1 MVIACGRRVEAAPT
15 LWMSGN
21 PIQWKIRVSENLF
34 AELEVRNFATPPPV
48 RFTALEESLNFRVNT
63 LHLIP
68 FNPMPAKQT
77 RSGKLI
83 SFEGSEG
90 SGKSTQI
97 ARLAAHLQKLQRD
110 VVTVREPGGTEIG
123 EQIRNI
129 IVHNSKG
136 EEMCAETELLLFA
149 AARAQLVREIIAPA
163 LLKNTIVLSDRY
175 LDSSTVYQGV
185 ARNLSMDPVN
195 QINHFAV
202 GNVMPDVTVVIDVPT
217 EVSLTRIRQRA
228 SDLPDRMERENI
240 DFYTKVREGYL
251 VLAKGLPER
260 FIVVDGTQNVDVIEK
275 KIWAAI
281 KDRLD

>member
-1 MVIACGRRVEAAPT
+1 
-15 LWMSGN
+15 
-21 PIQWKIRVSENLF
+21 
-34 AELEVRNFATPPPV
+34 
-48 RFTALEESLNFRVNT
+48 
-63 LHLIP
+63 
-68 FNPMPAKQT
+68 MPLKQS

-97 ARLAAHLQKLQRD
+97 ARLAAHLQKISRD
-110 VVTVREPGGTEIG
+110 VITVREPGGTEIG

-149 AARAQLVREIIAPA
+149 AARAQLVREVIAPA
-163 LLKNTIVLSDRY
+163 LLRGATVLSDRY

-202 GNVMPDVTVVIDVPT
+202 GNVMPDITVVIDVPT

-260 FIVVDGTQNVDVIEK
+260 FVVIDGTQNEDVIEK
-275 KIWAAI
+275 KIWSAV
-281 KDRLD
+281 KDRIG